1 MTVYCEEEETS
12 DFEIN
17 SRFAFI
23 SKALGCRVDLGVG
36 FQKARFF
43 KITIKI
49 VRLRANKGITV
60 LSKLKAWITMQ
71 SAALPQ
77 LQKEKRPK
85 VSLFKLVG
93 FHP

>member
-23 SKALGCRVDLGVG
+23 SKALGCWMDLRVG

-43 KITIKI
+43 KIAIKI
-49 VRLRANKGITV
+49 LRLRANKGMTV
-60 LSKLKAWITMQ
+60 LSKLKAWITTQ

-77 LQKEKRPK
+77 LQRRKKAK
-85 VSLFKLVG
+85 SFSV
-93 FHP
+93 

>member
-49 VRLRANKGITV
+49 VRL
-60 LSKLKAWITMQ
+60 
-71 SAALPQ
+71 
-77 LQKEKRPK
+77 
-85 VSLFKLVG
+85 
-93 FHP
+93 